1 MKTLKLHGV
10 FLGLAV
16 IGALLTWT
24 RDTSYV
30 EEDALILIWERD
42 TTDVVSVHY
51 TAPDKTVELQPR
63 SDDGDDFLWTI
74 QVDGEA
80 RSDTLEY
87 PAGAPG
93 RTLLGRLA
101 ALRVIRDLGELSPES
116 MARFGLDEAAERIEV
131 RFVDEERL
139 LLVGDS
145 AFGGQDRYAVEPS
158 TGEGYVIGG
167 GITRPLGIGEG
178 ALRERWLHH
187 FLDDD
192 VATVRIAVPGGGTRE
207 MARTE
212 AGEWTGTDSDT
223 PDAGFANFMERVDQL
238 AIGGYGAAPGPT
250 TTRPLVRVDYLDDS
264 GEPLGFVELLRDD
277 AAERDPYYIR
287 SETTRIVAF
296 AVTSLAERVEQG
308 LGEIF

>member
-1 MKTLKLHGV
+1 MKTLKVHAV

-16 IGALLTWT
+16 VGALLTWM

-30 EEDALILIWERD
+30 EEDSLTLVWERD
-42 TTDVVSVHY
+42 TADVVAVHY
-51 TAPDKTVELQPR
+51 SAADKTVELQPR
-63 SDDGDDFLWTI
+63 SDDGGAFLWTI
-74 QVDGEA
+74 EVDGEA

-93 RTLLGRLA
+93 RTLVSRLA
-101 ALRVIRDLGELSPES
+101 ALRVIRDLGELSPELT
-116 MARFGLDEAAERIEV
+116 ARFGLDDPGERIEV
-131 RFVDEERL
+131 RFADEERL

-145 AFGGQDRYAVEPS
+145 AFGGQDRYAVEPA
-158 TGEGYVIGG
+158 TGAGYVIGG
-167 GITRPLGIGEG
+167 DLTRPFAIGEG

-187 FLDDD
+187 FLDED
-192 VATVRIAVPGGGTRE
+192 VATVRITIPGGGTRE

-212 AGEWTGTDSDT
+212 AGEWTEVDAEA
-223 PDAGFANFMERVDQL
+223 PDAGFANFMQRVDQL
-238 AIGGYGAAPGPT
+238 AIGGYGAEPAMA

-264 GEPLGFVELLRDD
+264 GELLGFVELLRDD
-277 AAERDPYYIR
+277 AADRDPYYIR

-296 AVTSLAERVEQG
+296 GVTSLAERVEQG

>member
-1 MKTLKLHGV
+1 VKTLKLHGV

-16 IGALLTWT
+16 IGALLTWM
-24 RDTSYV
+24 RDTSYG
-30 EEDALILIWERD
+30 EDDSLTLIWERD

-51 TAPDKTVELQPR
+51 SAPDKTVDLQPR
-63 SDDGDDFLWTI
+63 SDEDGAFLWTI
-74 QVDGEA
+74 EVDGEA

-101 ALRVIRDLGELSPES
+101 ALRVIRDLGELSPQL
-116 MARFGLDEAAERIEV
+116 MARFGLEDAAERIEV

-145 AFGGQDRYAVEPS
+145 AFGGQDRYAVEPA

-167 GITRPLGIGEG
+167 DLTRPFAIGEG

-192 VATVRIAVPGGGTRE
+192 VATVRITVPGGGTRE
-207 MARTE
+207 MARTD
-212 AGEWTGTDSDT
+212 AGEWTGVNADV
-223 PDAGFANFMERVDQL
+223 PDAGFANFMQRVDQL
-238 AIGGYGAAPGPT
+238 AIGGYGAEPGPAT
-250 TTRPLVRVDYLDDS
+250 TSPLVRVDYFDDS

-287 SETTRIVAF
+287 SGTTRIVAF

>member
-1 MKTLKLHGV
+1 MKTLKIHGI

-16 IGALLTWT
+16 VGALLTWM

-30 EEDALILIWERD
+30 EEDSLILIWERD

-51 TAPDKTVELQPR
+51 TAPAKTVELQPR
-63 SDDGDDFLWTI
+63 SDDGGAFLWTI
-74 QVDGEA
+74 EVDGEA

-101 ALRVIRDLGELSPES
+101 TLRVIRDLGELSPEL
-116 MARFGLDEAAERIEV
+116 MARFGLDDPGERIEV

-145 AFGGQDRYAVEPS
+145 AFGGQDRYAFEPG
-158 TGEGYVIGG
+158 TGEGYVVGG
-167 GITRPLGIGEG
+167 DIARPFAIGEG

-192 VATVRIAVPGGGTRE
+192 VATVRITVPGGGVRE
-207 MARTE
+207 MAQTE
-212 AGEWTGTDSDT
+212 AGEWTEVNADV
-223 PDAGFANFMERVDQL
+223 PDAGFANFMQRVDQL
-238 AIGGYGAAPGPT
+238 AIGGYGAEPAMA

-264 GEPLGFVELLRDD
+264 GGALGFVELLRDD

-296 AVTSLAERVEQG
+296 AVSSLAERVEQG
-308 LGEIF
+308 LSEIF